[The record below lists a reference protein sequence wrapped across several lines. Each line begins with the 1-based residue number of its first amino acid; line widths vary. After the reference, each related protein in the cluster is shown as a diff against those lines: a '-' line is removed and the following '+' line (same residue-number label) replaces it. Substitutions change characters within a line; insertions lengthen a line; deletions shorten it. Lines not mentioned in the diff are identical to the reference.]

1 MLWLYRRLIRQRQ
14 SEPALVMGR
23 FEARRFSAEAK
34 FGARLDWK
42 PALAG
47 AGSRSLR
54 AERPLQSAGH
64 CRPRVCWIREP
75 TVVLPAIGEAASARA
90 VPKPTTSPR
99 TDVAYGK

>member
-64 CRPRVCWIREP
+64 CRPRVCWIRNRRLSYLRLARRHRP
-75 TVVLPAIGEAASARA
+75 GLYPSRLPVHGLM
-90 VPKPTTSPR
+90 
-99 TDVAYGK
+99 